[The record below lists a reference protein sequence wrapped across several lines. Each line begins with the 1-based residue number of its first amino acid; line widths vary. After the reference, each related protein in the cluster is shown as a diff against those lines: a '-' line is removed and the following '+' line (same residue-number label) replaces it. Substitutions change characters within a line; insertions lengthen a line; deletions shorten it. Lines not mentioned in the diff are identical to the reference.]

1 MTTIRGRGRPRRE
14 EAGETILDAART
26 LIRERGYRGF
36 TVDDVTARTGIVKT
50 TIYRRWPSKAS
61 LAAAAFAGACSDAI
75 ARLTTKT
82 PDAIIANLEE
92 LLASDFG
99 AIAAAVIAESQ
110 SDLSLRETVRS
121 FTEPHR
127 DLLAQALSPA
137 EADQRIGEIWFRLL
151 VPLIDARS

>member
-1 MTTIRGRGRPRRE
+1 MTTARGRGRPRRE
-14 EAGETILDAART
+14 EAGETILDAARA

-36 TVDDVTARTGIVKT
+36 TVDDVTARTGVAKT

-75 ARLTTKT
+75 ARLRETT

-92 LLASDFG
+92 LLASEFG

-110 SDLSLRETVRS
+110 SDPSLRETVTS

-127 DLLAQALSPA
+127 ELLAQALPSA
-137 EADQRIGEIWFRLL
+137 AADQLISAIWFRLL
-151 VPLIDARS
+151 VPLNDARS